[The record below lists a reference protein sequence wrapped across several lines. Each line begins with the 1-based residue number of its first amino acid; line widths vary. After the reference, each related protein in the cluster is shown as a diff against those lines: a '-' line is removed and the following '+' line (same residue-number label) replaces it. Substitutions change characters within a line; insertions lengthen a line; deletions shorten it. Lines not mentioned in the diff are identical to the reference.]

1 MKIRLI
7 NENITKNYA
16 EELLRARGITDPGK
30 FAYPTP
36 DCLESWSNLDNIAQG
51 VEVFTNTLFDSA
63 PYALVV
69 DCDVDG
75 YTSSAIMY
83 QYIKELNNKK
93 QIDWYLHSGKQHG
106 LEDTWEKILEKGCEY
121 SLIII
126 PDAGSNDKQ
135 YIEKFKCPVL
145 VLDHHILEDT
155 DMAPNMVLINN
166 QTSTNYEN
174 KDLSGAG
181 VTWQFCRAVDEK
193 LNTSYANYFIDLA
206 ALGIDADMMSM
217 LNYENQYIIQNG
229 FKNIY
234 NFFFKILLEKQAYS
248 MGNQINPISVA
259 FYIVPM
265 INAMIRVGSMEEKER
280 LFLAFIDGERL
291 IPSKKRGAQ
300 KGAMERVAIESA
312 RECTNAKAHQ
322 DKAKEKIVGNLEQ
335 KIFKHDLLENRIL
348 FIRLDDEDDF
358 PSELNG
364 LVAMQLSAR
373 YKRPTIV
380 ARLNDEGYIRGS
392 ARGLNKS
399 TLGSFKNFL
408 NETGLFEYTAGHDNA
423 FGISISNKNLTKLHE
438 IANEELKNVD
448 FGENAYDV
456 NFVRSAKDADIEKII
471 YSLDEI
477 KHTWGQGNDEPLIY
491 IENIFITQDDVQ
503 VIGKNKDT
511 LKFEKNGITYIKFR
525 AKEEIEQLKQFN
537 DIKINLV
544 GKGNVN
550 EWMGR
555 YTPQLII
562 EDMEMMDSTLEF

>member
-1 MKIRLI
+1 M
-7 NENITKNYA
+7 
-16 EELLRARGITDPGK
+16 
-30 FAYPTP
+30 
-36 DCLESWSNLDNIAQG
+36 Q
-51 VEVFTNTLFDSA
+51 
-63 PYALVV
+63 
-69 DCDVDG
+69 
-75 YTSSAIMY
+75 
-83 QYIKELNNKK
+83 NNKK

-106 LEDTWEKILEKGCEY
+106 LEDTWEKILEKGCDY

-126 PDAGSNDKQ
+126 PDAGNNDKQ
-135 YIEKFKCPVL
+135 YIEKFNCPVL
-145 VLDHHILEDT
+145 VLDHHILENSDI
-155 DMAPNMVLINN
+155 ASNMVLINN
-166 QTSTNYEN
+166 QTSSRYTNKE
-174 KDLSGAG
+174 LSGAG

-193 LNTSYANYFIDLA
+193 LGKSESDYFMDLA

-217 LNYENQYIIQNG
+217 LNYENQYIVQKG
-229 FKNIY
+229 FNNIN
-234 NFFFKILLEKQAYS
+234 NFFFKILIEKQSYS
-248 MGNQINPISVA
+248 MGNQVNPISVA
-259 FYIVPM
+259 FYIAPM

-280 LFLAFIDGERL
+280 LFLAFVDGEHL
-291 IPSKKRGAQ
+291 VPSGKRGAP
-300 KGAMERVAIESA
+300 KGTMERVAIESA
-312 RECTNAKAHQ
+312 RECTNAKSRQ
-322 DKAKEKIVGNLEQ
+322 DKTKERIVEGLEQ

-456 NFVRSAKDADIEKII
+456 NFVRSAKDDDIEKII

-511 LKFEKNGITYIKFR
+511 LKFEKNGITYIKFH
-525 AKEEIEQLKQFN
+525 AKDEIEELKQFN

-544 GKGNVN
+544 GKGNIN

-555 YTPQLII
+555 YTPQLIV